1 MFRIIALIF
10 LWSYTIFIYSQ
21 NIYTTRIIKPDIKT
35 LQAGIKD
42 QKFLLPII
50 ELGSSDL
57 LEFSFDQMS
66 HESRTYRYKVI
77 HLNADRTAS
86 DLMSSEYLSGF
97 TNADISDYA
106 LSKNTTYLYTH
117 YKFNLPNENISFK
130 ISGNYAVIIYQD
142 NKPED
147 PVAIACFSIVEPKV
161 GISAIVRGNTDT
173 ELNGRL
179 QQIDIDVALK
189 GYRLRDANTE
199 IKVIIR
205 QNNRTDNEVSNLK
218 PTYLSGDKLS
228 YVNNRELIFE
238 GGNEYHRF
246 DISSVYTASEGVEDI
261 KYVQPHYEVLLTPNA
276 VQTSKTYIHNFDVNG
291 KFLVN
296 FQESFEN
303 VHTEADYM
311 LVHFR
316 LPVKQVF
323 FDGQLYL
330 GGEINYNLLNEATRM
345 QYDSKNEM
353 YYKAIL
359 LKQGGYNYQ
368 YWFVPKGEKKATV
381 GRVDGSYWQTRN
393 EYTIYVF
400 HRGWGERYDK
410 LVGVKQVE

>member
-1 MFRIIALIF
+1 MRKYIAFLIIF
-10 LWSYTIFIYSQ
+10 LNTFLISAQ
-21 NIYTTRIIKPDIKT
+21 NVFTTRIFKQDIKT
-35 LQAGIKD
+35 LQAGIKG

-77 HLNADRTAS
+77 HLNADRTPS

-106 LSKNTTYLYTH
+106 LSINATYLYTH

-130 ISGNYAVIIYQD
+130 ISGNYAVVIYQD

-161 GISAIVRGNTDT
+161 GISAVVRGNTDT
-173 ELNGRL
+173 ELNGRF
-179 QQIDIDVALK
+179 QQIDFDVVLK
-189 GYRLRDANTE
+189 GYRVRDANTE
-199 IKVIIR
+199 IKVIVR

-228 YVNNRELIFE
+228 FVNNRQLIFE

-246 DISSVYTASEGVEDI
+246 DISSVYSASEGIDDI
-261 KYVQPHYEVLLTPNA
+261 KYVQPHYEVLLTPNK
-276 VQTSKTYIHNFDVNG
+276 VQTSKTYMHDFDVNG
-291 KFLVN
+291 KFLIN
-296 FQESFEN
+296 FQESFDN
-303 VHTEADYM
+303 VNTEADYM

-316 LPVKQVF
+316 LPVKQFF
-323 FDGQLYL
+323 FDGQIYV
-330 GGEINYNLLNEATRM
+330 GGEFYYNLLNDASRM
-345 QYDSKNEM
+345 QYDAKNEM
-353 YYKAIL
+353 YYKSIL

-368 YWFVPKGEKKATV
+368 FWFVPKGEKKASV
-381 GRVDGSYWQTRN
+381 ERVDGSYWQTRN
-393 EYTIYVF
+393 EYTIYVY
-400 HRGWGERYDK
+400 HRAWGERYDR